1 MLRMEWLF
9 VARFN
14 RHVLVALGVHD
25 FENDEL
31 VALGAQTDG
40 LSVVFCP
47 TEAELSVTLLQS
59 VPDAICLSA
68 GWSTERLQAAL
79 HQLAP
84 RSENRIPLFL
94 CGPAS
99 ELELSA
105 NGALE
110 IHRVC
115 GLAPSAEILEQALR
129 RPSAAGSS
137 TLSEEDAPR
146 CGEDQPF
153 LFAPLEHASLPRFI
167 GGIAHDFNNLL
178 AAIIGDVQLA
188 ASRTSDPV
196 VGKHLH
202 RANEACFRMSGEIR
216 RLLAFQE
223 GTKERRGLVELSQVF
238 RDSSRHIQNL
248 LGTGVEVET
257 VECTEP
263 LWVEGTI
270 SGLQQ
275 ILLNLVTYAAQ
286 QVMACRLI
294 RIGMRRHDDDE
305 IPYAPGAR
313 LQRPACALIEVE
325 IRGEDAVVPSGLKSY
340 EPVFSRPVRDAGVSL
355 AIVWKLVQDFD
366 GSVSVLHGRHGSAA
380 FRVQLPLAH
389 PSPMAPAEQLTALRG
404 TERLVM
410 ASTDRSSMESL
421 SRDMRGFG
429 YDVCVVTDIPALANA
444 VAQTA
449 SRPACV
455 LIDTDCDHFDA
466 ALAHNTVRGF
476 DARLPILLAA
486 PELAPL
492 SHPPYSTD
500 GLTCLVHKPLDIK
513 EVLSTVRALC
523 SRPALHPSFSG

>member
-1 MLRMEWLF
+1 
-9 VARFN
+9 VARLN

-31 VALGAQTDG
+31 VALGTQSDE

-47 TEAELSVTLLQS
+47 TEAELSVTFLQR

-84 RSENRIPLFL
+84 RSQNRIPLFL

-99 ELELSA
+99 ELELNA

-115 GLAPSAEILEQALR
+115 AMAPSAEILEQALR
-129 RPSAAGSS
+129 RQPLAADRPAPEESVPSG
-137 TLSEEDAPR
+137 
-146 CGEDQPF
+146 GEDRPF

-196 VGKHLH
+196 VSKHLQ

-223 GTKERRGLVELSQVF
+223 GTKERRGMVELGQVF
-238 RDSSRHIQNL
+238 RDSSRQIQDMV
-248 LGTGVEVET
+248 GAGVEVET
-257 VECTEP
+257 VESAEP

-270 SGLQQ
+270 SGLRQ

-286 QVMACRLI
+286 QVVACRLI
-294 RIGMRRHDDDE
+294 RIGMRRHEDDE
-305 IPYAPGAR
+305 IPFVSGTPS
-313 LQRPACALIEVE
+313 QRPACALIEVE
-325 IRGEDAVVPSGLKSY
+325 IRGEDAVVPPGQKSY

-366 GSVSVLHGRHGSAA
+366 GSVSVLHGRQGSAA

-389 PSPMAPAEQLTALRG
+389 PSPVAPAEQLTALRG
-404 TERLVM
+404 TERLVL

-421 SRDMRGFG
+421 SRDMRELG
-429 YDVCVVTDIPALANA
+429 YDVMVVTDVHDLADA
-444 VAQTA
+444 VAEIA
-449 SRPACV
+449 LRPACV
-455 LIDTDCDHFDA
+455 LIDTDCDQLDA
-466 ALAHNTVRGF
+466 AVAHTTVRGF
-476 DARLPILLAA
+476 DSRLPILLAA
-486 PELAPL
+486 PELATL

-523 SRPALHPSFSG
+523 SRPALYPSFSH